1 MNADPFISTIPCDV
15 MFMFTSP
22 IYTTKSSYKLIN
34 IIEIIFITWRHYNAM
49 Q

>member
-22 IYTTKSSYKLIN
+22 IYNTFKMLKIDISTKYKHAHASTFLAI
-34 IIEIIFITWRHYNAM
+34 
-49 Q
+49 